1 MAEESEASGGRL
13 NASEYLLDR
22 RLRAGDGERVAFEYQ
37 GKPIGY
43 AELAGRVAATAA
55 ALVRLGV
62 QPEQRVPLALLDGP
76 EFAAAFLAALR
87 IGAVPV
93 PMSTMLTGPEL
104 AFQCADARARVA
116 VASAELGASVAGMA
130 EGAGELTDLV
140 LAGDGEVQAPARL
153 RVHRFGEL
161 LGEARAA
168 LQPAY
173 ATWADSPAFWL
184 YTSGTTGRPKAAMH
198 RHADLP
204 FTAETY
210 AAQVLGITPRDRCY
224 SVAKLF
230 FAYGLGN
237 SLTFPLSVGATAI
250 LDPARP
256 TPPGVAAAV
265 RASRPTLFFAVPT
278 FYAALLAAELP
289 ADTFASVRLAVSAGE
304 PLPAGIYQR
313 FKDRFGVDVLDGIG
327 TTEALHIFLSNRPG
341 DIRPG
346 TSGTPVPG
354 YRVKLV
360 DDAGGPVPPGESGHL
375 LVAGESV
382 ATGYWCRTAASRHA
396 FQGEWLRTGDVYA
409 EVGGAYAYQGRSDDM
424 IKAGGIWVSPAEV
437 EATLIQHTSVLEAA
451 VVGRRNPDGIEEP
464 AAFVV
469 ALPGHHPAPDEL
481 VEFCRQR
488 LASFKRPRQVV
499 FVEDLPKTATGKIQ
513 RYKLRGD

>member
-1 MAEESEASGGRL
+1 MAEESEASGGQL

-22 RLRAGDGERVAFEYQ
+22 RWRAAAGGRVAFESQ

-116 VASAELGASVAGMA
+116 VASAELGAAVAGMA

-168 LQPAY
+168 LQPAH

-198 RHADLP
+198 RHGSIRVVC
-204 FTAETY
+204 ETY
-210 AAQVLGITPRDRCY
+210 AAQVLGIRPGDRCL
-224 SVAKLF
+224 SAAKAF

-237 SLTFPLSVGATAI
+237 SLLFPLSVGAASV
-250 LDPARP
+250 LLPQ
-256 TPPGVAAAV
+256 
-265 RASRPTLFFAVPT
+265 ASRPDLIAETAV
-278 FYAALLAAELP
+278 
-289 ADTFASVRLAVSAGE
+289 
-304 PLPAGIYQR
+304 
-313 FKDRFGVDVLDGIG
+313 K
-327 TTEALHIFLSNRPG
+327 H
-341 DIRPG
+341 
-346 TSGTPVPG
+346 
-354 YRVKLV
+354 
-360 DDAGGPVPPGESGHL
+360 
-375 LVAGESV
+375 
-382 ATGYWCRTAASRHA
+382 
-396 FQGEWLRTGDVYA
+396 
-409 EVGGAYAYQGRSDDM
+409 
-424 IKAGGIWVSPAEV
+424 
-437 EATLIQHTSVLEAA
+437 
-451 VVGRRNPDGIEEP
+451 
-464 AAFVV
+464 
-469 ALPGHHPAPDEL
+469 
-481 VEFCRQR
+481 
-488 LASFKRPRQVV
+488 
-499 FVEDLPKTATGKIQ
+499 
-513 RYKLRGD
+513 